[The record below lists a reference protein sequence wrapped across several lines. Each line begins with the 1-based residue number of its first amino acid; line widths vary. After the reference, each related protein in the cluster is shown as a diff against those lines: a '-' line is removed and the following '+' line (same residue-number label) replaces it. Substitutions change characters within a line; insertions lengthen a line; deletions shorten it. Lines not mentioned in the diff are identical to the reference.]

1 MSDAG
6 SGPAP
11 GRPKPDDAPR
21 GQARSDW
28 GARYPASLLFTVCVL
43 VWSTTW
49 YAITFQIGDSTPEF
63 GVALRFMLAGTCVLA
78 WRAAR
83 GERLTFPPRAHAWF
97 ALQGLFLYGVSYIC
111 VYHAERYLPSG
122 VVAVGYS
129 ASPLAGGIGAAWLFG
144 SPLTRRFLLG
154 GVLGLAGVALI
165 FWPEFGKART
175 GGNTSLGAVF
185 TVGSVLLSTVGS
197 LLASR
202 NGARGLTMW
211 PSLGFGMLYGGAAV
225 LLIALASGQSLV
237 WPTAPSWWAALLYL
251 ALAGSVLSFACYLT
265 LLERLGAGPA
275 GTIGVMTPILALVVS
290 TLFENYRPDLLA
302 GAGVLLAVIGNVL
315 ILRKAPLRVAS
326 RAAE

>member
-1 MSDAG
+1 VQRL
-6 SGPAP
+6 PV
-11 GRPKPDDAPR
+11 
-21 GQARSDW
+21 
-28 GARYPASLLFTVCVL
+28 SLLFTICVL

-49 YAITFQIGDSTPEF
+49 YAITFQIGGSTPEF
-63 GVALRFMLAGTCVLA
+63 GVALRFMLAGACVLA

-83 GERLTFPPRAHAWF
+83 GETLAFPPRAHAWF

-165 FWPEFGKART
+165 FWPEFGKAQAS
-175 GGNTSLGAVF
+175 GHTSLGVAF

-202 NGARGLTMW
+202 NGPRGLTMW

-225 LLIALASGQSLV
+225 LMITLASGQSLA
-237 WPTAPSWWAALLYL
+237 WPTALSWWLALVYL

-265 LLERLGAGPA
+265 LLDRLGAGPA
-275 GTIGVMTPILALVVS
+275 GSIGVMTPILALVVS
-290 TLFENYRPDLLA
+290 TVFENYRPDVLA
-302 GAGVLLAVIGNVL
+302 ALGVLLALAGNVL
-315 ILRKAPLRVAS
+315 ILRKPPIKAAS